1 MTNFE
6 YLTNKD
12 NIWELA
18 EELIIYKEE
27 SDYDEGIDGEWEE
40 CGTID
45 YYIASDGEQFY
56 NNMDAIEHEV
66 DWLLKEKEKI

>member
-27 SDYDEGIDGEWEE
+27 FDYDEGINGEWEE

-45 YYIASDGEQFY
+45 YYITSDGEQFY
-56 NNMDAIEHEV
+56 DNMDAIEHEV